1 MVNTENGESLPTTA
15 GAALGELVAYKVG
28 GTALPLRRAPL
39 TREWMD
45 RSNQRYAYRCLP
57 LVLGSQ
63 LGWELL
69 CPTDFVARW
78 NGGPAQDD
86 VQIRFAGDADAAV
99 QAHFGHGVLTFSLG
113 YLFRTPPGIGLLCLG
128 PANEPKPLIGPL
140 EGFIETDWSCYT
152 FTMNWKF
159 ARPGEAEFRRGE
171 PVCRIVPFPRAWLER
186 FDPVV
191 RDFAQMPAAERAE
204 YDAWQKARR
213 QFIGDLKA
221 GDAAAVEQGWMRDY
235 MRGQHFG
242 ADPRP
247 EPDHQTKLW
256 HRDFRDESR

>member
-1 MVNTENGESLPTTA
+1 MTSEFTGGA
-15 GAALGELVAYKVG
+15 AALGELVAYKVG

-39 TREWMD
+39 AREWMD
-45 RSNQRYAYRCLP
+45 QSSHRYAYRCLP

-69 CPTDFVARW
+69 CPADCVVSW
-78 NGGPAQDD
+78 NGGPAAGD
-86 VQIRFAGDADAAV
+86 VQIRFFGTPDAAV

-140 EGFIETDWSCYT
+140 EGFIDTDWSCYT

-159 ARPGEAEFRRGE
+159 AAPGEAMFKRGE

-191 RDFAQMPAAERAE
+191 REYSQMPEAERAE

-213 QFIGDLKA
+213 QFIGNLQA
-221 GDAAAVEQGWMRDY
+221 RDAATVEQGWMRDY

-242 ADPRP
+242 PAGQV
-247 EPDHQTKLW
+247 EESHQTKLL
-256 HRDFRDESR
+256 HREFREDRGKPG